1 MPSISLALGA
11 HAYRQVGLDG
21 TLNITFPIHRTIALF
36 SGLDF
41 DAEFYDHGQYFPLWV
56 PVGLEV
62 MLRRSL
68 SLIMEID
75 IAATEPATNIFALG
89 MCIFF

>member
-1 MPSISLALGA
+1 
-11 HAYRQVGLDG
+11 
-21 TLNITFPIHRTIALF
+21 
-36 SGLDF
+36 LDF